1 MEKKE
6 FKCDYILDLK
16 KYNEFITGFNSTS
29 ILKGILKAIIIFCF
43 SVYFIESFLITKDY
57 NGIVFYSIILIFVG
71 ILFYNNKTKGNV
83 QYKRMLSVNKGKPV
97 HNLLTIDEEGI
108 HATNVDTENKNN
120 YTYDQVVSV
129 IETQNLIILMMN
141 YRLGLII
148 DKNTLTGGNKEELIN
163 FIFEKCQNI
172 KRKKVKN
179 SKKSKVISNICN
191 IILVI
196 ILFIAILFK
205 YEQQENIRH
214 SFEDENYNPNVIN
227 TNNNDKS
234 YEQLANI
241 LRELGITNIN
251 NELITQLEDEWKE
264 YPEDILIDK
273 MALLLCTIGYGEY
286 DYTTGKWTPSSNKV
300 YSFDMECFDIDN
312 MYQLLFEGISSI
324 GEDELN
330 FSNIIVDTSKVDF
343 DRGIGTQTFQFD
355 LNGKTHVLEG
365 DYYNDWYDI
374 EILDYLNEILENEN
388 KAKKL
393 YFMGDGYQSFI
404 VFYCDKEWADLFEE
418 KTGYKLITKTE

>member
-71 ILFYNNKTKGNV
+71 ILLYNNKTKGNV

-97 HNLLTIDEEGI
+97 HNLLTIDVEGI

-179 SKKSKVISNICN
+179 SKKSRVISNICN

-393 YFMGDGYQSFI
+393 YFMSDGYQSFI
-404 VFYCDKEWADLFEE
+404 VFYCDKEWADLFEK